1 MPLAMKMT
9 QVTQNSYQL
18 NRLGFVNCYLVREND
33 GFTLIDTG
41 IFSSSAAGI
50 LDAARELGGT
60 IRRILLTH
68 AHTDHVGS
76 VDALVNKLGA
86 DQVELISNERSLPIL
101 RTPPDLSM
109 RPGEAPGKIKGGTPG
124 IKSKPTRLL
133 VEGETVGSLRCIDTP
148 GHIPG
153 HMSFLDERDGTL
165 FAGDALVAVGELNV
179 SNHAPWFFPFPKFV
193 TWNAEVAVSSA
204 ENLLAYP
211 IERFACGHGPVRQGG
226 IPALRQAI
234 AKVKA

>member
-1 MPLAMKMT
+1 MT
-9 QVTQNSYQL
+9 TTQISGTSYQL
-18 NRLGFVNCYLVREND
+18 TRFSFVNCYLVREDD
-33 GFTLIDTG
+33 GFTLVDTG
-41 IFSSSAAGI
+41 MLSSTAALVLGE
-50 LDAARELGGT
+50 AARLGAP

-68 AHTDHVGS
+68 AHADHVGS
-76 VDALVNKLGA
+76 VDALLAKPGT
-86 DQVELISNERSLPIL
+86 DKIELISNERSLPIL
-101 RTPPDLSM
+101 QTPPDLSM
-109 RPGEAPGKIKGGTPG
+109 RSDEAPGKIKGGTPG
-124 IKSKPTRLL
+124 ILAKPTRLL
-133 VEGETVGSLRCIDTP
+133 IEGDTVGSLRCIDTP

-165 FAGDALVAVGELNV
+165 FAGDALVAMGELNV

-204 ENLLAYP
+204 EKLLAYP
-211 IERFACGHGPVRQGG
+211 IERFACGHGPVRSGG